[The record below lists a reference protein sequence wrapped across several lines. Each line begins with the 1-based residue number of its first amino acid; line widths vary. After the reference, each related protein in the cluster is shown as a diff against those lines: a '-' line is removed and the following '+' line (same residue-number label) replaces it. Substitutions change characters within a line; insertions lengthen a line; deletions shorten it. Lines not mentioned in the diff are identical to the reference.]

1 MYEIWNSLLYYLFL
15 FSVLI
20 FSFSVIKSILKNV
33 LKKYDINI
41 HLSIN
46 LFKFFIGAY
55 NIVYIK
61 VFLIGHLLEKFE
73 GRV

>member
-20 FSFSVIKSILKNV
+20 FSFSVIKLILKNV
-33 LKKYDINI
+33 LKKYKFNI

-46 LFKFFIGAY
+46 LFTFFIGAY
-55 NIVYIK
+55 NIV
-61 VFLIGHLLEKFE
+61 LLRRNRFFNWTSFGKI
-73 GRV
+73 